1 MATLSGDALQRLVKT
16 GQLLIEPFHED
27 AIQPASYD
35 LRLGKR
41 ALISPKGDESGR
53 AVDLDK
59 EKDQT
64 LTILPGQYVAILTE
78 EKLRLPNDIAARF
91 GLKSSLAR
99 KGLMAFGGI
108 QVDPGFEG
116 RLAISLFNV
125 GPENIKIKLG
135 TPTFTIEFD
144 KLEEPATKPYS
155 GEYQYQDDFPAEQYN
170 FILGAHT
177 VSLAEIP
184 DLREQVRELSK
195 RLAVV
200 DVLREDIE
208 ELIGDP
214 DQGQELKD
222 EVKKRLRQYLLLGGK
237 EKGTLE
243 ASDVAKNLG
252 LVW

>member
-1 MATLSGDALQRLVKT
+1 MAILSGDAIRRLV
-16 GQLLIEPFHED
+16 QAERLRIEPFHED

-41 ALISPKGDESGR
+41 ALISPKGDERGR

-64 LTILPGQYVAILTE
+64 VAILPGQYVAILTE
-78 EKLRLPNDIAARF
+78 EKLGLPNDICARF
-91 GLKSSLAR
+91 GLKSSFAR
-99 KGLMAFGGI
+99 RGLMAWGGI
-108 QVDPGFEG
+108 QVDPGFIG

-125 GPENIKIKLG
+125 GPEDIHLKLD
-135 TPTFTIEFD
+135 TPIFTIEFN
-144 KLEEPATKPYS
+144 KLEEPATEPYS

-170 FILGAHT
+170 FILSAHS

-184 DLREQVRELSK
+184 DLREQIKDLNN

-200 DVLREDIE
+200 DILREDIE
-208 ELIGDP
+208 ELLEDP
-214 DQGQELKD
+214 DRGQELKD
-222 EVKKRLRQYLLLGGK
+222 EVKERLMRCLTLSGK
-237 EKGTLE
+237 GRGTRT
-243 ASDVAKNLG
+243 ASDVAGNLG

>member
-1 MATLSGDALQRLVKT
+1 MATLSGDALKRLVQT
-16 GQLLIEPFHED
+16 GQLQIEPFHED

-78 EKLRLPNDIAARF
+78 EKLGLPNNICARF
-91 GLKSSLAR
+91 GLKSNLAR
-99 KGLMAFGGI
+99 KGLIAFGGI
-108 QVDPGFEG
+108 QVDPGFVG

-125 GPENIKIKLG
+125 GPENIQIKLG
-135 TPTFTIEFD
+135 TPTFTMEFD
-144 KLEEPATKPYS
+144 KLEEPATKPYN
-155 GEYQYQDDFPAEQYN
+155 GDYQYQDDFPAEQYN

-177 VSLAEIP
+177 VSLADIP
-184 DLREQVRELSK
+184 DLKVQIRELNN
-195 RLAVV
+195 RLASI
-200 DVLREDIE
+200 DVLREEIE
-208 ELIGDP
+208 ELLEDP
-214 DQGQELKD
+214 DRGLHLKD
-222 EVKKRLRQYLLLGGK
+222 EIKQRLIQCLVVSGK
-237 EKGTLE
+237 EQGARK
-243 ASDVAKNLG
+243 ASEVSKNLG

>member
-1 MATLSGDALQRLVKT
+1 MATLSGDAIQRLVKT
-16 GQLLIEPFHED
+16 GQLQIEPFYED

-41 ALISPKGDESGR
+41 ALISPKGDESGK

-78 EKLRLPNDIAARF
+78 EKLGLPDDICARF

-99 KGLMAFGGI
+99 KGLMSFGGI
-108 QVDPGFEG
+108 QVDPGFVG

-125 GPENIKIKLG
+125 GPENIQIRLG
-135 TPTFTIEFD
+135 TPTFTIEFER
-144 KLEEPATKPYS
+144 LEEPATKPYS

-170 FILGAHT
+170 FILSAHT
-177 VSLAEIP
+177 VSLADIP
-184 DLREQVRELSK
+184 DLREQVRQLNN

-214 DQGQELKD
+214 DQGLELND
-222 EVKKRLRQYLLLGGK
+222 EVKQRLRQCLLLTGRG
-237 EKGTLE
+237 KGTRE
-243 ASDVAKNLG
+243 ASEVAKNLG
-252 LVW
+252 LTW